1 MTRSIDLAGID
12 DAIHSPVRLAIMALL
27 VGGDELEF
35 TLLRERLALTDGNLA
50 THLRKLEE
58 RGYVQCTKSFVD
70 RRPRTA
76 YRVLPRGRTAFERH
90 VAALEHVVSGGAKGL
105 GPQQKP
111 NRSTRRKGAIDGTPK
126 S

>member
-1 MTRSIDLAGID
+1 MTRSIDLGGID

-27 VGGDELEF
+27 VSGDQLEF

-58 RGYVQCTKSFVD
+58 RGYVQCSKSFIG

-76 YRVLPRGRTAFERH
+76 YRILPRGRTAFDQH
-90 VAALEHVVSGGAKGL
+90 VAALEHVVSGGVARPPVGR
-105 GPQQKP
+105 KP
-111 NRSTRRKGAIDGTPK
+111 GSTKTKGATDG
-126 S
+126 SSRS